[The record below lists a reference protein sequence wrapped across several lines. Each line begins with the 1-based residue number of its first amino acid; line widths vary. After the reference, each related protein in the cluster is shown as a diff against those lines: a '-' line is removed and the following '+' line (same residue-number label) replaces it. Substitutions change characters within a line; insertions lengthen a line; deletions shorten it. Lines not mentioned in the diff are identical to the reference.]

1 MGKRTCDV
9 VVIGGGPGGYV
20 CSIRLGQL
28 KQKVIC
34 VEKEEVGGVCLNWG
48 CVPSKA
54 LISASHT
61 YEKVKDTG
69 PTMGILTDGIKLDVP
84 KLQEWKGSIVKKLTS
99 GVRGLFKGN
108 GVELVMG
115 NARVTG
121 PRTIEVKTSEGG
133 TETIEATKAIVIAT
147 GSSTIEIPSFKFDG
161 KQIIGAK
168 EGVSLKAIPKR
179 LLVIGGGVIGLEL
192 GMVYQKFGSE
202 LTVVEATASLLPGVD
217 PDCTAVVE
225 KRLLKHGAK
234 VFKNAKAMGY
244 EKNADGSLSVKVDL
258 GGGKHD
264 TLVADTVLVAVGM
277 RPNGAGLGL
286 EEIGVKVERGFV
298 PADPLGQTNVPG
310 VYAIGDVS
318 GHPML
323 AHKASKEGEV
333 VAEIIAGH
341 KAAKDWVAIPAAIF
355 TDPEIATA
363 GLTEAMAKEKG
374 IDVKVG
380 KFPFAALGRA
390 MAVAETEGFFK
401 VVANKK
407 TNELVGVHIVGP
419 AASDLISEGALALE
433 MHAFLEDIG
442 LTIHPHPTLGE
453 GFMEAAMNGLG
464 HAIHILNRERA
475 ASAGL

>member
-1 MGKRTCDV
+1 MAAKRTCDV

-61 YEKVKDTG
+61 YEKVKDHG
-69 PTMGILTDGIKLDVP
+69 PGMGILAEGVKVDVD
-84 KLQEWKGSIVKKLTS
+84 KMQEWKGGIVKKLTG
-99 GVRGLFKGN
+99 GVRGLFRGN

-115 NARVTG
+115 DARVTG
-121 PRTIEVKTSEGG
+121 PRTVEVKTKEGG
-133 TETIEATKAIVIAT
+133 TETIEATKAVVIAT
-147 GSSTIEIPSFKFDG
+147 GSSTIEIPTFKFDG
-161 KQIIGAK
+161 KQVIGAK
-168 EGVSLKAIPKR
+168 EGVSLRQIPKR

-192 GMVYQKFGSE
+192 GMVYQKFGSQ
-202 LTVVEATASLLPGVD
+202 LTVVEATPSLLPGVD
-217 PDCTAVVE
+217 PECTAVVE
-225 KRLLKHGAK
+225 KKLVKKGATIL
-234 VFKNAKAMGY
+234 KNAKAMGY
-244 EKNADGSLSVKVDL
+244 EKNADGSLAVKVDL

-264 TLVADTVLVAVGM
+264 TIVTDVVLVAVGM

-298 PADPLGQTNVPG
+298 PTDHVGRTNVDG

-318 GHPML
+318 GVPML

-333 VAEIIAGH
+333 VAEVIAGH

-355 TDPEIATA
+355 TDPEIAMA
-363 GLTEAMAKEKG
+363 GLTEAQAKEKG
-374 IDVKVG
+374 IDVRVG
-380 KFPFAALGRA
+380 KFPFSALGRA
-390 MAVAETEGFFK
+390 MAVNETEGFFK
-401 VVANKK
+401 VVADKK
-407 TNELVGVHIVGP
+407 TNELLGVHIVGP
-419 AASDLISEGALALE
+419 EASDLISEGALALE

-453 GFMEAAMNGLG
+453 GMMEAAMNGLG
-464 HAIHILNRERA
+464 HAIHILNR
-475 ASAGL
+475 GH